1 MGISWSGVFTRILFA
16 TALVLLTFNPSGWSF
31 YHWASSPPP
40 GMTPEKALAG
50 IVLLIGWIVCLR
62 TAFVAFGWLG
72 VILCAAFLAT
82 FVWVLFDL
90 RILQSMDSTVM
101 LWIALIII
109 GVILGIGLSW
119 SLIRAR
125 TTGQIET
132 Q

>member
-1 MGISWSGVFTRILFA
+1 MGISWSGVLVRILFA
-16 TALVLLTFNPSGWSF
+16 NALVLLTFNPSGWSF
-31 YHWASSPPP
+31 YHWASAPPP

-50 IVLLIGWIVCLR
+50 IALLIGWIICLR

-72 VILCAAFLAT
+72 VILCAAFLGT

-90 RILQSMDSTVM
+90 HILQSMDSTVM
-101 LWIALIII
+101 VWISLVIL

-119 SLIRAR
+119 SLIRAK